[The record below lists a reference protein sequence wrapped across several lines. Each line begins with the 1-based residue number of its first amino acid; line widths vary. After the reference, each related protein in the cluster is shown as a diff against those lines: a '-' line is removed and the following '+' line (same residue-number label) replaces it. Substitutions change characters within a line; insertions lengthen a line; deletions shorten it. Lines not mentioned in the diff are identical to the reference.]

1 MFSKV
6 LFRLLLYASLSGVF
20 PKEINSQ
27 AGLLFLNTLSLSF
40 LWTFLLL
47 LFMES
52 TLKSPCVLNV
62 LYKYTLLCCLTHT
75 HTHTHT
81 NTHTHTHTGTRT
93 HTHKRDR
100 E

>member
-62 LYKYTLLCCLTHT
+62 HTNTHTHAHT

-81 NTHTHTHTGTRT
+81 LSQPHTHTLSHTHTNTHTRT
-93 HTHKRDR
+93 HT
-100 E
+100 